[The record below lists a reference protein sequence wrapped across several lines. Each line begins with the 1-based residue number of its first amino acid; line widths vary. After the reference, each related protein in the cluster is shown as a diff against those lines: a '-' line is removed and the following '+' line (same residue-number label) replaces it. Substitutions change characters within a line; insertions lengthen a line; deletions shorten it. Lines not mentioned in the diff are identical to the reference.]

1 MRVLLDTHVFL
12 WAITDS
18 PKLSQQQQE
27 VFLDEASE
35 IYLSVASVWEM
46 LIKAGLGKLP
56 LPAPATEYLLKQ
68 MEQNRVL
75 LLPIR
80 PAHLMELQR
89 LPPLHRDP
97 FDRMLVA
104 QARGENMSLL
114 SADERIRQYGVQT
127 I

>member
-1 MRVLLDTHVFL
+1 MKILVDTHVFL
-12 WAITDS
+12 WAITDA
-18 PKLSQQQQE
+18 PRLSAGQRAM
-27 VFLDEASE
+27 FLDEANE
-35 IYLSVASVWEM
+35 LHLSVASVWEM

-56 LPAPATEYLLKQ
+56 LPAPATEYLMKQ
-68 MEQNRVL
+68 LEKNRIA

-80 PAHLMELQR
+80 VAHLVELQG

-104 QARGENMSLL
+104 QARAEKMRML
-114 SADERIRQYGVQT
+114 SVDERMREYGVEV